1 MPKPNQRPE
10 RGLNLACVQPYP
22 PLKPKGS
29 LGSDDGMQW
38 QLKRHPES
46 DLMLFQTSSMV
57 RTTSDKQIS
66 RTLQGQITD
75 FKD

>member
-1 MPKPNQRPE
+1 MYKLNQRPE
-10 RGLNLACVQPYP
+10 RDLNLACVQPFPPLPSP

-29 LGSDDGMQW
+29 LRSDDGMQW

-46 DLMLFQTSSMV
+46 EFVLFQTSSTV

-66 RTLQGQITD
+66 RS
-75 FKD
+75 F